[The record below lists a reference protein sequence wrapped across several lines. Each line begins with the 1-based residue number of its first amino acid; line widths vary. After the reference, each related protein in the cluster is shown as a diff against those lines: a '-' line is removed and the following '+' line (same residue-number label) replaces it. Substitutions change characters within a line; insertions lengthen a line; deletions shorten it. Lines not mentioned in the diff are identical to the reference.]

1 MCMRGA
7 ASGKNLEVS
16 EVWKS
21 PRELGNIFILENWEP
36 RDAFYR
42 KNKRQALKLGHR
54 EDRLKDMVKQADDS

>member
-7 ASGKNLEVS
+7 ASGKNLEVP

-21 PRELGNIFILENWEP
+21 PRELDNIFILENWEP
-36 RDAFYR
+36 RNAFYW
-42 KNKRQALKLGHR
+42 KNKGQVLKLSHR